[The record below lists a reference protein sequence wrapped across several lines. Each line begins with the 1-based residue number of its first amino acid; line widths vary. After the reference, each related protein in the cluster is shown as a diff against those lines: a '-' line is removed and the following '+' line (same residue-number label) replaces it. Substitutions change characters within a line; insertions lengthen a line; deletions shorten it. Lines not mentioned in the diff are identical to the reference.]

1 MGDDEMETPEPLSSL
16 LLQLSF
22 HPHFPLSFRCD
33 LRGAAA
39 GQGRLEGEGRG
50 KNHSRPE
57 HAEAEGGG
65 EACHLSVKKGEGLW
79 VRVWGA
85 RRMGGEGRGVSKE
98 GTGQLTRP

>member
-1 MGDDEMETPEPLSSL
+1 MTKWKPLNLFL
-16 LLQLSF
+16 LFFFNS
-22 HPHFPLSFRCD
+22 HSIRISLSFRCD

-79 VRVWGA
+79 VRVRGA

-98 GTGQLTRP
+98 GTGQLKRP